1 MEGTVAIGAIAVVIV
16 IGVLGAH
23 ALYALR
29 EKKYMSPQNR
39 LNRALRYTVK
49 LLGAGW
55 FYVTGMALGELNPYL
70 VLVGLVINTFA
81 VSEYRASGR
90 PLQEE
95 ETRSRSKFPLNEF
108 GYLFSIGTMIQ
119 YAYNGTDIVTETLV
133 LATLLSIVVF
143 YEQQD
148 GKGQSGKKR

>member
-55 FYVTGMALGELNPYL
+55 FYVAGMALGELNPYL

-90 PLQEE
+90 SLQE

-108 GYLFSIGTMIQ
+108 VYLFSIGTMIQ

-148 GKGQSGKKR
+148 GKEQSGKNR

>member
-1 MEGTVAIGAIAVVIV
+1 MEGTVAIGAIVVVIV

-29 EKKYMSPQNR
+29 EKKYMSPHNR
-39 LNRALRYTVK
+39 LNRTLRYTVK

-70 VLVGLVINTFA
+70 VLVGLVINTFS
-81 VSEYRASGR
+81 VSEYRAGR
-90 PLQEE
+90 SLQEE
-95 ETRSRSKFPLNEF
+95 ETRSHSMFPLNEF
-108 GYLFSIGTMIQ
+108 VYLFSIGTMIQ

-143 YEQQD
+143 YEQQ
-148 GKGQSGKKR
+148 SGKNR